1 MTSISETGH
10 AKNVA
15 NFDQMITSV
24 ASFGT
29 LYKPSRPELQIPALQ
44 TLATSARTSLNKVD
58 AALPAF
64 KNAVAAREVKFEPL
78 SKLAT
83 RLLNAV
89 KSTSTTEA
97 VDDNVQALVHK
108 IQGAK
113 ATPKLTEEEKTTLAA
128 EGKSTKEISV
138 SQMSYDSRLENLNKL
153 VLQLGSIPEYKPN
166 EPELQVAT
174 LRQLYNDMSTLN
186 SAVVTA
192 EKTLDNAR
200 IARNEVLYKSLSG
213 LVDIS
218 ADVKTYVKSVFGA
231 SAAQFKQVSKLEF
244 NVVKS

>member
-1 MTSISETGH
+1 MTSTSETGH
-10 AKNVA
+10 ARNVA
-15 NFDQMITSV
+15 NFDQLITTV
-24 ASFGT
+24 IAFGMQ
-29 LYKPSRPELQIPALQ
+29 YKPSRPELQIPALQ

-58 AALPAF
+58 TALPAY
-64 KNAVAAREVKFEPL
+64 KNAVAAREVKFSPL
-78 SKLAT
+78 SKLTT

-89 KSTSTTEA
+89 KSTSTTGA

-113 ATPKLTEEEKTTLAA
+113 ATPKLTEEEKTALAA

-153 VLQLGSIPEYKPN
+153 ILQLGSIPEYKPN

-174 LRQLYNDMSTLN
+174 LRQLHTDMSTLN
-186 SAVVTA
+186 ATVVTA
-192 EKTLDNAR
+192 EKALGNAR
-200 IARNEVLYKSLSG
+200 IARNEVLYKSLNG

-218 ADVKTYVKSVFGA
+218 ADIKTYVKSAFGA
-231 SAAQFKQVSKLEF
+231 SAPQFKQVSKLEF
-244 NVVKS
+244 NAVKS